1 MDASSVR
8 RSLLEMLGRT
18 RRPSY
23 ESSLTLRV
31 GVVMARMAHGSRRV
45 KGRNCRW
52 PRREWPEKVFWP
64 CGQAVR
70 QWAVLTQNGP

>member
-52 PRREWPEKVFWP
+52 PRRELPGKAFLRCEQV
-64 CGQAVR
+64 VR
-70 QWAVLTQNGP
+70 PWAVLTQNGP